1 MSRMKHVMILSALT
15 VSVSGCANVTNFTDV
30 LGGGTSEEELAAPAD
45 PFVQEAPVIE
55 ETALAPATAAP
66 PPPPAAQTAEAL
78 DTTTPEQRAAAT
90 VVPESVSQ
98 SLGTTVVSLGSPT
111 KPGLWLR
118 TPLVSEPTQGRVTN
132 PETGQ
137 SSLVSLLPLEGPST
151 AGSRMSLAAL
161 RLIGASLT
169 ALTEV
174 EVSLEG

>member
-1 MSRMKHVMILSALT
+1 MKHVMILSALA
-15 VSVSGCANVTNFTDV
+15 VSLSGCAGFTGFTD
-30 LGGGTSEEELAAPAD
+30 GIGPGSSQEDIAAPAD
-45 PFVQEAPVIE
+45 PFVQDAPLVE

-90 VVPESVSQ
+90 AAPEVISQ

-118 TPLVSEPTQGRVTN
+118 TPLVSEPAQGRVTN

-151 AGSRMSLAAL
+151 AGSRMSLPAL

-174 EVSLEG
+174 EVALEG

>member
-1 MSRMKHVMILSALT
+1 MKHVMILSAVCVLMP
-15 VSVSGCANVTNFTDV
+15 GCAAVTDFTSG
-30 LGGGTSEEELAAPAD
+30 LGGSSAEQELAPPAD
-45 PFVQEAPVIE
+45 PFVQEAPVVE

-66 PPPPAAQTAEAL
+66 PPPPSAQTAEAL
-78 DTTTPEQRAAAT
+78 DTTTPEQREAAT
-90 VVPESVSQ
+90 AAPVVETQ

-118 TPLVSEPTQGRVTN
+118 TPLVSEPAQGRVTN
-132 PETGQ
+132 LATGE

-151 AGSRMSLAAL
+151 AGSRMSLPAL

-174 EVSLEG
+174 EVALEG